1 MEGSRMLLDPNDK
14 SHLKALE
21 ERHVAGVGVVNRP
34 GGNFR
39 PDAACWMILALR
51 AAGGDGRV
59 IENAR
64 QLLVRAQTQDGR
76 VPVAPNNP
84 DAYWPTALAVLAW
97 HGSPQYQEPRDK
109 ALRFLLE
116 FDEVNTVAPSEA
128 PGGHDTTIKGWP
140 WIARTHPWVE
150 PTACAILAIRACGQM
165 AHLRAQEGT
174 RLLLDRQLPS
184 GGWNCGNTFTFGL
197 ESRPTAETTGVAL
210 QATAGLTSKDTVKNS
225 IAYMQSEA
233 SLLHAPMSLAWAILG
248 LHAWSEI
255 VDRPQERILQT
266 LARQE
271 KFGPYDTVPLSLL
284 VLAWHCRTGLV
295 DFFEHTDSQDQT

>member
-1 MEGSRMLLDPNDK
+1 MLLDPDDK
-14 SHLKALE
+14 SHLKTLE
-21 ERHVAGVGVVNRP
+21 ERYVAGVGVVNRP

-39 PDAACWMILALR
+39 PDATCWMILALR
-51 AAGGDGRV
+51 AAGGGDRV

-64 QLLVRAQTQDGR
+64 QLLVSAQTQDGR
-76 VPVAPNNP
+76 VPVTPNNP
-84 DAYWPTALAVLAW
+84 DACWPTALAVLAW
-97 HGSPQYQEPRDK
+97 HGSLQYQGPRDK

-116 FDEVNTVAPSEA
+116 FDEVNTVSTSEA
-128 PGGHDTTIKGWP
+128 PGVHDTTIKGWP

-150 PTACAILAIRACGQM
+150 PTACALFAIRACRQM
-165 AHLRAQEGT
+165 AHPRAQDGI

-233 SLLHAPMSLAWAILG
+233 ALLHAPMSLAWAILG

-255 VDRPQERILQT
+255 VDRPQERILQS

-271 KFGPYDTVPLSLL
+271 EFGPYDTVPLSLL

-295 DFFEHTDSQDQT
+295 DFFEHADSQDQT

>member
-1 MEGSRMLLDPNDK
+1 MLLDPDDK
-14 SHLKALE
+14 SHLKTLE
-21 ERHVAGVGVVNRP
+21 ERYVAGVGVVNRP

-51 AAGGDGRV
+51 AAGGDDRV

-64 QLLVRAQTQDGR
+64 QLLVSAQTQDGR
-76 VPVAPNNP
+76 VPVTPNNP
-84 DAYWPTALAVLAW
+84 DACWPTALAVLAW
-97 HGSPQYQEPRDK
+97 HGSLQYQEPRDK

-116 FDEVNTVAPSEA
+116 FDEVNTVSTSEA
-128 PGGHDTTIKGWP
+128 PGVHDTTIKGWP

-150 PTACAILAIRACGQM
+150 PTACALFAIRACGQM
-165 AHLRAQEGT
+165 AHPRAEEGI

-210 QATAGLTSKDTVKNS
+210 QATAGLTSKDAVKNS
-225 IAYMQSEA
+225 ISYMQSEA
-233 SLLHAPMSLAWAILG
+233 ALLHAPMSLAWAILG

-255 VDRPQERILQT
+255 VDRPQERILQS
-266 LARQE
+266 LARQ
-271 KFGPYDTVPLSLL
+271 GNSGLMTRSL
-284 VLAWHCRTGLV
+284 
-295 DFFEHTDSQDQT
+295 

>member
-1 MEGSRMLLDPNDK
+1 MLLDPDDK
-14 SHLKALE
+14 SHLKTLE
-21 ERHVAGVGVVNRP
+21 ERYVAGVGVVNRP

-51 AAGGDGRV
+51 AAGGDDRV

-64 QLLVRAQTQDGR
+64 QLLVSAQTQDGR
-76 VPVAPNNP
+76 VPVASNNP
-84 DAYWPTALAVLAW
+84 DACWPTALAVLAW
-97 HGSPQYQEPRDK
+97 HGSLQYQGPRDK

-116 FDEVNTVAPSEA
+116 FDEVNTVSTSEA
-128 PGGHDTTIKGWP
+128 PGVHDTTIKGWP

-150 PTACAILAIRACGQM
+150 PTACALFAIRACGQM
-165 AHLRAQEGT
+165 AHPRAEEGI

-210 QATAGLTSKDTVKNS
+210 QATAGLTSKDAVKNS
-225 IAYMQSEA
+225 ISYMQSEA
-233 SLLHAPMSLAWAILG
+233 ALLHAPMSLAWAILG

-255 VDRPQERILQT
+255 VDRPQERILQS

-271 KFGPYDTVPLSLL
+271 EFGSYDTVPLSLL
-284 VLAWHCRTGLV
+284 VLAWYCRTGLV
-295 DFFEHTDSQDQT
+295 DFFEHADSQDQT